1 MSLLDRHLQ
10 LPLGAIPLLRDQGRL
25 RQKYRRITLCG
36 SRTGSDSFGVVPA
49 LPVGQDSGGCHM
61 KAFLYASP
69 WTRVPGPVN
78 DYDCRIVTH
87 GCTPPAGARQPV
99 LSTRP
104 NLITL
109 GKVMG
114 FK

>member
-1 MSLLDRHLQ
+1 
-10 LPLGAIPLLRDQGRL
+10 
-25 RQKYRRITLCG
+25 
-36 SRTGSDSFGVVPA
+36 
-49 LPVGQDSGGCHM
+49 M